1 MSVLF
6 SRTFINTAC
15 KEYTSMNAKHPVQ
28 TTEKTL
34 TLVEELKT
42 HGPCGVTELADR
54 LGMGKSMVHN
64 HLTTL
69 REHGYVLKVGDE
81 YQLGL
86 KFLDIGGHIRKSME
100 LYEVAEPEVKSLAD
114 ETGELANLLVEEQ
127 GRGIYLMRAKGAK
140 AVDLDTYAGLR
151 TYLHTTAL
159 GKAILAHLPE
169 ERVDDIIDRHGLK
182 RKTSQSIGTREEL
195 FDTLA
200 DVRERG
206 YAIDD
211 GERLEG
217 LRCIAA
223 PVKASSND
231 ILGAISV
238 SAPASRVSDEDLHG
252 GLPKRVLN
260 AANVIE
266 LNINY

>member
-1 MSVLF
+1 
-6 SRTFINTAC
+6 
-15 KEYTSMNAKHPVQ
+15 MNAKHPVR

-34 TLVEELKT
+34 ALIEELRNR
-42 HGPCGVTELADR
+42 GPCGVTELAEG
-54 LGMGKSMVHN
+54 LEMGKSAVHN

-69 REHGYVLKVGDE
+69 QQHGYVLKEGDE
-81 YQLGL
+81 YKLGL
-86 KFLDIGGHIRKSME
+86 KFLEVGGYSRKSME
-100 LYEVAEPEVKSLAD
+100 FYQVAEPEVKSLAA

-127 GRGIYLMRAKGAK
+127 GMGVYLMRSKGEK

-169 ERVDDIIDRHGLK
+169 ERVDEIIKQHGLEQV
-182 RKTSQSIGTREEL
+182 TPQSVGTREEL
-195 FDTLA
+195 FDVLENI
-200 DVRERG
+200 RERG

-223 PVKASSND
+223 PVKRSSGEVMGSLS
-231 ILGAISV
+231 I
-238 SAPASRVSDEDLHG
+238 SAPATRVSDEDFHG
-252 GLPKRVLN
+252 ELPERVLS

>member
-1 MSVLF
+1 MDV
-6 SRTFINTAC
+6 
-15 KEYTSMNAKHPVQ
+15 KHPVR

-34 TLVEELKT
+34 TLIDELMRR
-42 HGPCGVTELADR
+42 GPSGVTELAQ
-54 LGMGKSMVHN
+54 GVNMGKSAVHN

-69 REHGYVLKVGDE
+69 QDHGYVLKTGNQ

-86 KFLDIGGHIRKSME
+86 KFLEVGGSIRKSME
-100 LYEVAEPEVKSLAD
+100 FYQVAEPEVKSLAD

-127 GRGIYLMRAKGAK
+127 GLGVYLMRSKGED

-151 TYLHTTAL
+151 TNLHTTAL
-159 GKAILAHLPE
+159 GKAVLAHLPE
-169 ERVDDIIDRHGLK
+169 SRVEDIIERHGIEPE
-182 RKTSQSIGTREEL
+182 TSRSIGSREEL
-195 FDTLA
+195 FDALES
-200 DVRERG
+200 VQNRG

-217 LRCIAA
+217 LRCIGA
-223 PVKASSND
+223 PVRSSSD
-231 ILGAISV
+231 EVLGAVSL
-238 SAPASRVSDEDLHG
+238 SAPTSRVSDQELHG
-252 GLPKRVLN
+252 ELSERVLS

>member
-1 MSVLF
+1 MV
-6 SRTFINTAC
+6 
-15 KEYTSMNAKHPVQ
+15 AKHPVR

-34 TLVEELKT
+34 TLIDELMDRE
-42 HGPCGVTELADR
+42 PCGVTELADEVQ
-54 LGMGKSMVHN
+54 MGKSAVHN

-69 REHGYVLKVGDE
+69 QKHGYVLKTDGK

-86 KFLDIGGHIRKSME
+86 KFLEVGGSTRKFME
-100 LYEVAEPEVKSLAD
+100 FYQVAEPEVESLANKTD
-114 ETGELANLLVEEQ
+114 ELANLLVEEQ
-127 GRGIYLMRAKGAK
+127 GMGVYLMRAKGEE

-151 TYLHTTAL
+151 THLHTTAL
-159 GKAILAHLPE
+159 GKAILAYLSEARVE
-169 ERVDDIIDRHGLK
+169 EIIEQRSLEP
-182 RKTSQSIGTREEL
+182 KTPRSIDSREQL
-195 FDTLA
+195 FDALE

-223 PVKASSND
+223 PVKNSSGNV
-231 ILGAISV
+231 LGAISV
-238 SAPASRVSDEDLHG
+238 SAPASRVSDDDLHG
-252 GLPKRVLN
+252 PLSEQVLS

>member
-1 MSVLF
+1 MD
-6 SRTFINTAC
+6 T
-15 KEYTSMNAKHPVQ
+15 KHPVR

-34 TLVEELKT
+34 ALVEELMDR
-42 HGPCGVTELADR
+42 GPCGVTELAEG
-54 LGMGKSMVHN
+54 LEMGKSAVHN

-69 REHGYVLKVGDE
+69 QKHGYVLKTGDT
-81 YQLGL
+81 YRLGL
-86 KFLDIGGHIRKSME
+86 KFLEVGGSTRKSME
-100 LYEVAEPEVKSLAD
+100 FYQVAEPEVKSLAN

-127 GRGIYLMRAKGAK
+127 GMGVYLMRSKGEA

-151 TYLHTTAL
+151 THLHTTAL

-169 ERVDDIIDRHGLK
+169 SRVEEIIERRGLE
-182 RKTSQSIGTREEL
+182 RKTPRSVGSREEL
-195 FDTLA
+195 FETLEG
-200 DVRERG
+200 VRDRG

-223 PVKASSND
+223 PVKSSSNEV
-231 ILGAISV
+231 LGAISV
-238 SAPASRVSDEDLHG
+238 SAPASRVSDDNLHG
-252 GLPKRVLN
+252 RLPERVLS
-260 AANVIE
+260 AANVVE

>member
-1 MSVLF
+1 MD
-6 SRTFINTAC
+6 
-15 KEYTSMNAKHPVQ
+15 AKHPVRA
-28 TTEKTL
+28 TEKTL
-34 TLVEELKT
+34 TLVEELMDR
-42 HGPCGVTELADR
+42 GPSGVTELADA
-54 LGMGKSMVHN
+54 LETSKSTVHN

-69 REHGYVLKVGDE
+69 REHGYVVKAGDE
-81 YQLGL
+81 YRLGL
-86 KFLDIGGHIRKSME
+86 KFLEVGGSTRKSME
-100 LYEVAEPEVKSLAD
+100 FYQVAEPEVKALAD

-127 GRGIYLMRAKGAK
+127 GMGVYLMRSKGEE

-151 TYLHTTAL
+151 TPLHITAL

-169 ERVDDIIDRHGLK
+169 ERVEEIVDRRGLAP
-182 RKTSQSIGTREEL
+182 KTPHSVGTREEL
-195 FDTLA
+195 NDTLA

-217 LRCIAA
+217 LRCVAA
-223 PVKASSND
+223 PVRGPSGVVS
-231 ILGAISV
+231 GAISV
-238 SAPASRVSDEDLHG
+238 SAPASRIGDEDLHG
-252 GLPKRVLN
+252 SLPERVLS

>member
-1 MSVLF
+1 MD
-6 SRTFINTAC
+6 
-15 KEYTSMNAKHPVQ
+15 AKHPVQ

-34 TLVEELKT
+34 MLVDELKT
-42 HGPCGVTELADR
+42 QGSCGVTELAES

-64 HLTTL
+64 HLMTL
-69 REHGYVLKVGDE
+69 REHGYVRKVDDE
-81 YQLGL
+81 YELGL
-86 KFLDIGGHIRKSME
+86 KFLEVGGYIRKSME

-127 GRGIYLMRAKGAK
+127 GSGVYLMRAKGAE

-169 ERVDDIIDRHGLK
+169 ERVDEIIERRGLE
-182 RKTSQSIGTREEL
+182 RKTPRSIGTREEL
-195 FDTLA
+195 FDALA
-200 DVRERG
+200 EIRERG
-206 YAIDD
+206 YATDD

-223 PVKASSND
+223 PVKTSSD
-231 ILGAISV
+231 EVLGAISV

-252 GLPKRVLN
+252 RLPKRVLN

>member
-1 MSVLF
+1 MD
-6 SRTFINTAC
+6 
-15 KEYTSMNAKHPVQ
+15 AKHPVR
-28 TTEKTL
+28 TTEKTFAL
-34 TLVEELKT
+34 IEELMVRE
-42 HGPCGVTELADR
+42 PCGVTELTEGLD
-54 LGMGKSMVHN
+54 MGKSAVHN

-69 REHGYVLKVGDE
+69 QKHGYVLKTGDE

-86 KFLDIGGHIRKSME
+86 KFLEVGGATRKSME
-100 LYEVAEPEVKSLAD
+100 LYQVAESEVKSLAD

-127 GRGIYLMRAKGAK
+127 GMGVYLMRSKGDA

-169 ERVDDIIDRHGLK
+169 SHVDEIIEHRGLEQ
-182 RKTSQSIGTREEL
+182 KTPHSVNSREEL
-195 FDTLA
+195 SEALEG
-200 DVRERG
+200 VRDRG

-223 PVKASSND
+223 PVTDSSD
-231 ILGAISV
+231 EVLGAISV
-238 SAPASRVSDEDLHG
+238 SAPANRVSDDDLHG
-252 GLPKRVLN
+252 ELPKRVLS
-260 AANVIE
+260 AANVVE

>member
-1 MSVLF
+1 
-6 SRTFINTAC
+6 
-15 KEYTSMNAKHPVQ
+15 MNAKHPVR

-34 TLVEELKT
+34 ALVEELKER
-42 HGPCGVTELADR
+42 GPCGVTELASGLD
-54 LGMGKSMVHN
+54 MGKSAVHN

-69 REHGYVLKVGDE
+69 QERGYIVKQDDE
-81 YQLGL
+81 MYRFGL
-86 KFLDIGGHIRKSME
+86 KFLEIGGYARKSME
-100 LYEVAEPEVKSLAD
+100 FYQVAEPEVQSLAA

-127 GRGIYLMRAKGAK
+127 GMGVYLMRFKGEK

-151 TYLHTTAL
+151 TNLHTTGL
-159 GKAILAHLPE
+159 GKAILAYLPE
-169 ERVDDIIDRHGLK
+169 SRVDEIIERHGLEK
-182 RKTSQSIGTREEL
+182 ETQRSIGTREEL
-195 FDTLA
+195 FEALEE
-200 DVRERG
+200 VRERG

-223 PVKASSND
+223 PIKHSSGAV
-231 ILGAISV
+231 LGAISV
-238 SAPASRVSDEDLHG
+238 SAPASRFSDEDLHG
-252 GLPKRVLN
+252 EPAERVLS

>member
-1 MSVLF
+1 
-6 SRTFINTAC
+6 
-15 KEYTSMNAKHPVQ
+15 MNAKHPVR

-34 TLVEELKT
+34 ALIEVLMER
-42 HGPCGVTELADR
+42 GPCGVTELAENLD
-54 LGMGKSMVHN
+54 LGKSAVHN

-69 REHGYVLKVGDE
+69 REHGYVLQRGDE

-86 KFLDIGGHIRKSME
+86 KFLEVGGHTRKSME
-100 LYEVAEPEVKSLAD
+100 FYQVAEPEVKSLAA

-127 GRGIYLMRAKGAK
+127 GLGVYLMRSKGDS

-169 ERVDDIIDRHGLK
+169 DRVEEIVDRHGLEQ
-182 RKTSQSIGTREEL
+182 KTPQSIGTRDEL
-195 FDTLA
+195 FEALEG
-200 DVRERG
+200 VRERG

-223 PVKASSND
+223 PVKHSSGEV
-231 ILGAISV
+231 LGSISV
-238 SAPASRVSDEDLHG
+238 SAPASRVSDDDLHG
-252 GLPKRVLN
+252 ELPERVLS
-260 AANVIE
+260 AANVVE

>member
-1 MSVLF
+1 
-6 SRTFINTAC
+6 
-15 KEYTSMNAKHPVQ
+15 MNAKHPVR

-34 TLVEELKT
+34 ALVEELMER
-42 HGPCGVTELADR
+42 GPCGVTELAENLD
-54 LGMGKSMVHN
+54 LGKSAVHN

-69 REHGYVLKVGDE
+69 QEHGYVLKTGE
-81 YQLGL
+81 AYQLGL
-86 KFLDIGGHIRKSME
+86 KFLEVGGHTRKSME
-100 LYEVAEPEVKSLAD
+100 FYQVAEPEIKSLAA

-127 GRGIYLMRAKGAK
+127 GMGVYLMRSKGDR

-159 GKAILAHLPE
+159 GKAILAYLPE
-169 ERVDDIIDRHGLK
+169 ERVEEIVERRGLVK
-182 RKTSQSIGTREEL
+182 KTPRSIGTREEL
-195 FDTLA
+195 SEALEG
-200 DVRERG
+200 VRERG

-223 PVKASSND
+223 PVKHSSGD

-238 SAPASRVSDEDLHG
+238 SAPASRVSDDDLYG
-252 GLPKRVLN
+252 ELPERVLS

>member
-1 MSVLF
+1 MD
-6 SRTFINTAC
+6 
-15 KEYTSMNAKHPVQ
+15 AKHPVR

-34 TLVEELKT
+34 ALIEELMDR
-42 HGPCGVTELADR
+42 GPCGVTELAEGLD
-54 LGMGKSMVHN
+54 MGKSAVHN

-69 REHGYVLKVGDE
+69 QEHGYVLKTGDE

-86 KFLDIGGHIRKSME
+86 KFLEVGGSTRKSME
-100 LYEVAEPEVKSLAD
+100 FYQVAEPEVKSLAD

-127 GRGIYLMRAKGAK
+127 GMGVYLMRSKGEE

-151 TYLHTTAL
+151 THLHTTAL

-169 ERVDDIIDRHGLK
+169 SRVEEIIEQRGLE
-182 RKTSQSIGTREEL
+182 RKTPRSIGSREEL
-195 FDTLA
+195 FEALDG
-200 DVRERG
+200 VRDRG

-223 PVKASSND
+223 PVKDSTD
-231 ILGAISV
+231 EVLGAISV
-238 SAPASRVSDEDLHG
+238 SAPASRVSDEDLQG
-252 GLPKRVLN
+252 ELPERVLS
-260 AANVIE
+260 AANVVE

>member
-1 MSVLF
+1 
-6 SRTFINTAC
+6 
-15 KEYTSMNAKHPVQ
+15 MNAKHPVR

-34 TLVEELKT
+34 ALIEELRNR
-42 HGPCGVTELADR
+42 GPCGVTELTEG
-54 LGMGKSMVHN
+54 LEMGKSAVHN

-69 REHGYVLKVGDE
+69 QQHGYVLKEDDE
-81 YQLGL
+81 YKLGL
-86 KFLDIGGHIRKSME
+86 KFLEVGGYSRKSME
-100 LYEVAEPEVKSLAD
+100 FYQVAEPEVKSLAA

-127 GRGIYLMRAKGAK
+127 GMGVYLMRSKGEK

-169 ERVDDIIDRHGLK
+169 ERVDEIIEQRGLE
-182 RKTSQSIGTREEL
+182 RVTPQSVGTREEL
-195 FDTLA
+195 FDVLEN
-200 DVRERG
+200 VRERG
-206 YAIDD
+206 YALDD

-223 PVKASSND
+223 PVKRSS
-231 ILGAISV
+231 GEVMGSISI
-238 SAPASRVSDEDLHG
+238 SAPATRVSDEDFHG
-252 GLPKRVLN
+252 ELPERVLS